1 MGERLKFGT
10 DTLARS
16 RHSKTD
22 QPTPMFTDGTE
33 LPLFSGTPI
42 PATERPFVPEDHSM
56 KQLMLPDIPPVD
68 YDHVLEK
75 DRALRR
81 RTPTVL
87 SPAADIFTTPAT
99 TTSEPAAQEG
109 ESVRQPDVR
118 AVPPVVI
125 KELRRATREK
135 TEKLHPLREAL
146 APYL

>member
-81 RTPTVL
+81 RTPTAFP
-87 SPAADIFTTPAT
+87 PAADIFTTIPVT
-99 TTSEPAAQEG
+99 TTSEPG
-109 ESVRQPDVR
+109 EKEDKPAGQPEVSVAPPAVLKEPHR
-118 AVPPVVI
+118 AS
-125 KELRRATREK
+125 
-135 TEKLHPLREAL
+135 
-146 APYL
+146 

>member
-42 PATERPFVPEDHSM
+42 PATERPFVPEVHSM
-56 KQLMLPDIPPVD
+56 KQLMLPDIPPID

-87 SPAADIFTTPAT
+87 PPTADIFTTPAIIA
-99 TTSEPAAQEG
+99 SAPAEQAGEPSG
-109 ESVRQPDVR
+109 QPDVI
-118 AVPPVVI
+118 AAPPAII
-125 KELRRATREK
+125 KERRRTAR
-135 TEKLHPLREAL
+135 
-146 APYL
+146 

>member
-1 MGERLKFGT
+1 MGERPKFGS
-10 DTLARS
+10 DTSIRS

-81 RTPTVL
+81 RIPSVL
-87 SPAADIFTTPAT
+87 PPANDIFTATVT
-99 TTSEPAAQEG
+99 TTSEPPAEANKPTAP
-109 ESVRQPDVR
+109 PDG
-118 AVPPVVI
+118 AFMPPAII
-125 KELRRATREK
+125 KERR
-135 TEKLHPLREAL
+135 
-146 APYL
+146 

>member
-1 MGERLKFGT
+1 MLSGMGERPKFGI
-10 DTLARS
+10 DTSPRS

-75 DRALRR
+75 DRTLRR
-81 RTPTVL
+81 RTP
-87 SPAADIFTTPAT
+87 PALPPAEDIFTAAAT
-99 TTSEPAAQEG
+99 TTCEPPKEANVPATPPEG
-109 ESVRQPDVR
+109 VF
-118 AVPPVVI
+118 VPPTIV
-125 KELRRATREK
+125 KERRSGSRE
-135 TEKLHPLREAL
+135 R
-146 APYL
+146 